1 MASFGQTKRAV
12 LSGDSVVIF
21 VTVGAQMPFDR
32 LVKAVD
38 HWARASGRDDVFAQ
52 IGLSEYRPSN
62 MQWTRFLSPEEF
74 KHKYETAKVIV
85 AHAGTGSLITALQ
98 LGKPIL
104 IMPRRASLRETRN
117 DHQVATS
124 EHFRRFS
131 SVAVAWDENEL
142 IEKLNRIDNLRGDTQ
157 CIEPHASHELI
168 KAMRE
173 FIDGDEIS

>member
-1 MASFGQTKRAV
+1 MASLSQTKWTV
-12 LSGDSVVIF
+12 VSGDGFVIF

-52 IGLSEYRPSN
+52 IGLSEYHPLN
-62 MQWTRFLSPEEF
+62 MQSTQFLSPEEF

-98 LGKPIL
+98 LRKPIL

-124 EHFRRFS
+124 EQFRRFD
-131 SVAVAWDENEL
+131 SVTVAWDENEL
-142 IEKLNRIDNLRGDTQ
+142 IEKLGNIDNLCGGSQ
-157 CIEPHASHELI
+157 GIEPYASNELI

-173 FIDGDEIS
+173 FIDGDGAS